1 LRKIITCCCLVV
13 LIITAAGCSGSQVT
27 NTISAEELAA
37 LIADKDLGQGASK
50 AAPVGVTL
58 ESNIDVVP
66 YFMYLTNEETGELY
80 LVKLSYL
87 EMKRG
92 KQALDY
98 LDKLG
103 VFKGFPYYRIL
114 PPEGFEYVVSRFKF
128 EYYPN
133 GLPGNVTYQFKQGEF
148 KAYSQD
154 NVEYDNP
161 NPYVIPWKED
171 VYDFY
176 IYPKDSF
183 EMEVM
188 TLVAKGD
195 KKPVLYYEK
204 GKMWFR
210 LY

>member
-1 LRKIITCCCLVV
+1 
-13 LIITAAGCSGSQVT
+13 
-27 NTISAEELAA
+27 LAA

-103 VFKGFPYYRIL
+103 VFKGFPYYRSL

-154 NVEYDNP
+154 NLEYDNP

>member
-1 LRKIITCCCLVV
+1 MRKIFIGCFIAV
-13 LIITAAGCSGSQVT
+13 LIITSAGCSGSQAT
-27 NTISAEELAA
+27 NILSAEELAA
-37 LIADKDLGQGASK
+37 LIADKDLGSGMSK

-92 KQALDY
+92 KPALDY
-98 LDKLG
+98 LDKKG
-103 VFKGFPYYRIL
+103 VFKGFPYYRSL

-171 VYDFY
+171 IYDYY
-176 IYPKDSF
+176 IYPKDSL

-195 KKPVLYYEK
+195 KKPALYYEK